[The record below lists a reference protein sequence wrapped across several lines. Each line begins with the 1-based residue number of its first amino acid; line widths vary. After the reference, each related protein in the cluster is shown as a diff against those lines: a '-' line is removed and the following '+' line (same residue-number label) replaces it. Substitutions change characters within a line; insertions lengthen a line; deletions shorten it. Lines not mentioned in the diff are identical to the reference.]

1 MNSDGQIHNGADDN
15 ASGVSAVMEL
25 ARIFAKNK
33 TQEKVNYVFVLF
45 SVEEDGLIGSKNLQK
60 M

>member
-15 ASGVSAVMEL
+15 ASGVSTMMEL
-25 ARIFAKNK
+25 ARIFAKIRLG
-33 TQEKVNYVFVLF
+33 KVNYVLCFF
-45 SVEEDGLIGSKNLQK
+45 PQRKEDGLIGSKNLQK